1 MKGVIL
7 DAGSLNPSD
16 LDWTAMHTAIDE
28 LVLHPQTQTREL
40 KAHISDAEVIL
51 SNKVAMDADTLAQ
64 HPSIKLIVILAT
76 GTNNIDLEA
85 AARLNIP
92 VCNNVGYST
101 NSLVEH
107 SLALIL
113 TLARRLPAYQQAV
126 QEGSWEN
133 SDQFCLLDPPIQQ
146 LAGARLGIIGAGA
159 SGRGLASI
167 ARAIGMETV
176 ALESSQSGTG
186 SDPDL
191 PRLPMA
197 QLLSSV
203 DVLSIHCPL
212 TEETRGLI
220 GRKEL
225 RQMKNG
231 ALLINTA
238 RGGIVDEKA
247 LCEALEQGQ
256 IAGAGLDVLSKE
268 PPVTGNPL
276 LELRH
281 PNLIITPHNAWGS
294 RNARQALLDQSARII
309 EEFKRGSLIN
319 CVNMKH
325 EATP

>member
-28 LVLHPQTQTREL
+28 LVCHTQTQTSEL
-40 KAHISDAEVIL
+40 KAHIADAEVIL
-51 SNKVAMDADTLAQ
+51 SNKVVINADTLAQ
-64 HPSIKLIVILAT
+64 YPAIKLIVILAT
-76 GTNNIDLEA
+76 GTNNIDLDA

-107 SLALIL
+107 SLALML
-113 TLARRLPAYQQAV
+113 SLARRLPAYQQAV
-126 QEGSWEN
+126 QEGSWQN
-133 SDQFCLLDPPIQQ
+133 SDQFCLLDPPIHQ

-186 SDPDL
+186 NDSDL
-191 PRLPMA
+191 PRLPMT

-212 TEETRGLI
+212 TDETRGLI
-220 GRKEL
+220 GRNEL
-225 RQMKNG
+225 RQMKKD

-247 LCEALEQGQ
+247 LCDALEKGQ

-268 PPVTGNPL
+268 PPAAGNPL

-294 RNARQALLDQSARII
+294 RSARQALLDQSAHII

-319 CVNMKH
+319 CVNMQQ